1 MEANNNN
8 NNEII
13 EKEEYL
19 FQNIIKS
26 TTDNKQ
32 RFNLFTKE
40 IQKQY
45 ELTISSNE
53 NSVKGLDWIIN
64 ILKQAYSHQNSKDD
78 KKRLLQWILKNLI
91 IQVKSLRLKYSLIN
105 NITDNNNN
113 NNDNENNNNKNI
125 DNKVKE
131 KRLINKLWEYQ
142 VQIIIRLEYLNLK
155 EDLFPTTTVSK
166 GDGDNDSSSSSSSSS
181 NQSSIDN
188 LVSLLQD
195 ASFLMDSTSIITE
208 GTTTTN
214 NNGTNITTDSIRN
227 KGCTD
232 FLDKVILKRF
242 LNLRKVLTKIYGS
255 LEISRPLELKKDKNK
270 FNNNNNKGNLQ
281 DLIVPTKE
289 NIESTLSINLD
300 EISDCNDINTN
311 LKKKRKQQEQ
321 LKIEKEKQLLTIQQ
335 EQTKIPKD
343 LFKKVNVKKLNHFTM
358 SLSNPEKSF
367 KTIKM

>member
-1 MEANNNN
+1 MEDNNK
-8 NNEII
+8 II
-13 EKEEYL
+13 EKEDL

-32 RFNLFTKE
+32 RFNLFTQE

-45 ELTISSNE
+45 ESTINGNE
-53 NSVKGLDWIIN
+53 NSIKGLDWIIN
-64 ILKQAYSHQNSKDD
+64 TLKQAYNHQNSKED

-105 NITDNNNN
+105 NTTTNTNNNNNIDNNNDNNNN
-113 NNDNENNNNKNI
+113 IDNNNDSI
-125 DNKVKE
+125 VKE
-131 KRLINKLWEYQ
+131 KRIINKLWEYQ

-155 EDLFPTTTVSK
+155 EDLFPTTAAK
-166 GDGDNDSSSSSSSSS
+166 GDDNNS

-195 ASFLMDSTSIITE
+195 VSFLMDSTSIISE
-208 GTTTTN
+208 STN
-214 NNGTNITTDSIRN
+214 ITINNGTNITTDSTRN

-232 FLDKVILKRF
+232 FLDKVIVKRF
-242 LNLRKVLTKIYGS
+242 LNLRKVLTKIYES
-255 LEISRPLELKKDKNK
+255 LEISRPTELKKDKSK
-270 FNNNNNKGNLQ
+270 LNNNNNNNHSNNNIKGGLQ
-281 DLIVPTKE
+281 DLMEPSKE
-289 NIESTLSINLD
+289 NIESALRINLD
-300 EISDCNDINTN
+300 QISDCNDINTN

-321 LKIEKEKQLLTIQQ
+321 MQIEKEKQLLTARQ

>member
-1 MEANNNN
+1 MEGNNNK
-8 NNEII
+8 II
-13 EKEEYL
+13 EKEDL

-45 ELTISSNE
+45 ELTVSSNE

-64 ILKQAYSHQNSKDD
+64 TLKQAYTHQNSKDN

-91 IQVKSLRLKYSLIN
+91 IQVESLRLKYSLIN
-105 NITDNNNN
+105 NTTDNN
-113 NNDNENNNNKNI
+113 NNDNENNNNI
-125 DNKVKE
+125 DNTVKE

-155 EDLFPTTTVSK
+155 EDLFPK
-166 GDGDNDSSSSSSSSS
+166 GGDDNNNSG

-195 ASFLMDSTSIITE
+195 ASFLMDSTSIIAE
-208 GTTTTN
+208 GTTISNNN

-242 LNLRKVLTKIYGS
+242 LNLRKVLTKIYSS
-255 LEISRPLELKKDKNK
+255 LEISKPLELKKDKNK
-270 FNNNNNKGNLQ
+270 FNNNINNNKGNLK

-289 NIESTLSINLD
+289 NIESTLSISL
-300 EISDCNDINTN
+300 EEVSDCNDINTN

-321 LKIEKEKQLLTIQQ
+321 FQIEKEKQLLTIQQ